1 MNKKLKILIASSEVY
16 PFAKTGG
23 LADVCGFLPL
33 ALKRLGHEVQ
43 VIMPK
48 YKSLGKNFQPVGI
61 DLKVP
66 VGDKIKKA
74 FLFRSRLQN
83 KVPIYFIENNS
94 YFGRPQL
101 YGNQNGDYP
110 DNAER
115 YIFFSRAIL
124 EFCESTGFCPDI
136 IHCNDWQTGLVP
148 LYLKTLYQQNLFFK
162 STRSVFSIHN
172 LGYQGNFS
180 KDNLGLANI
189 PDELFTSEG
198 VEFYGRF
205 SFLKAGLLFADILT
219 TVSPSYCREIQTEEH
234 GFLMDGV
241 LRLRSKDLHGVLNG
255 VDDKEWNPNHDS
267 LIPSHYSSQDLS
279 GKQTCRKKLIQRFAL
294 DPDSPR
300 PIACVIT
307 RLSHQKG
314 IDLIA
319 AGLNDILNKGIDLV
333 ILGSGEHRFE
343 NYFKKMNTQFPGRFA
358 AHIGFDEKLAH
369 QILAGGDLLLMPSLY
384 EPCGLTQMYALK
396 YGTVPLVRSVGGL
409 RDSIKK
415 YNAKNGRGTGFK
427 FSQNTLKDL
436 LMAIGRA
443 LSVYNDKPRWES
455 LMING
460 METDNSWDNAARKY
474 LRLYLKTLP
483 KTN

>member
-1 MNKKLKILIASSEVY
+1 VY

-23 LADVCGFLPL
+23 LADVCSFLPL

-61 DLKVP
+61 DIKVP

-74 FLFRSRLQN
+74 FLFQSHLQN

-101 YGNQNGDYP
+101 YGNQHGDFP

-115 YIFFSRAIL
+115 FIFFSRAIL
-124 EFCESTGFCPDI
+124 EFCQSTGFCPDI

-148 LYLKTLYQQNLFFK
+148 LYLKTHYQKDPFFK
-162 STRSVFSIHN
+162 STRSIFTIHN
-172 LGYQGNFS
+172 LGYQGNFP
-180 KDNLGLANI
+180 KENLALANI
-189 PDELFTSEG
+189 SDELFTPEG
-198 VEFYGRF
+198 VEFYGHF
-205 SFLKAGLLFADILT
+205 SFMKAGLLYADILN
-219 TVSPSYCREIQTEEH
+219 TVSPSYCREIQTEEN

-241 LRLRSKDLHGVLNG
+241 LRLRSTDLHGILNG
-255 VDDKEWNPNHDS
+255 VDETEWNPSHDS
-267 LIPSHYSSQDLS
+267 LIASPYSTQDLS
-279 GKQTCRKKLIQRFAL
+279 GKLQCRKELIQLFAL
-294 DPDSPR
+294 DPDSNR
-300 PIACVIT
+300 PIACMIT

-319 AGLNDILNKGIDLV
+319 GGLEKILDKGIDLI
-333 ILGSGEHRFE
+333 ILGNGEHRYE
-343 NYFKKMNTQFPGRFA
+343 SYFKKMTAEFSGRFA
-358 AHIGFDEKLAH
+358 AHIGFEEKLAH
-369 QILAGGDLLLMPSLY
+369 KVLAGSDLLLMPSLY

-415 YNAKNGRGTGFK
+415 YNAVNGRGTGFK
-427 FSQNTLKDL
+427 FSQNTLADL
-436 LMAIGRA
+436 LLEIGRA
-443 LSVYNDKPRWES
+443 LSVYNDKPSWQS
-455 LMING
+455 LMLNG
-460 METDNSWDNAARKY
+460 METDNSWDNAAKKY
-474 LRLYLKTLP
+474 QRLYLKALS
-483 KTN
+483 KTKINLVGG

>member
-1 MNKKLKILIASSEVY
+1 MKKKLKILFTSSEVH

-23 LADVCGFLPL
+23 LADVCSFLPL
-33 ALKRLGHEVQ
+33 ALKRLGHEVR
-43 VIMPK
+43 VVMPK
-48 YKSLGKNFQPVGI
+48 YKSISKSFQPVRV

-101 YGNQNGDYP
+101 YGNQHGDFP

-115 YIFFSRAIL
+115 FIFFSRAIL

-148 LYLKTLYQQNLFFK
+148 LYLKTHYQDNPFFS

-172 LGYQGNFS
+172 LGYQGNFL
-180 KDNLGLANI
+180 KENLALANI
-189 PDELFTSEG
+189 PDKLFTPDG

-219 TVSPSYCREIQTEEH
+219 TVSPSYCREIQTKEN

-255 VDDKEWNPNHDS
+255 VDETEWNPKNDS
-267 LIPSHYSSQDLS
+267 LIPSRYSAQDLS
-279 GKQTCRKKLIQRFAL
+279 GKQKCRKELIQRFAL
-294 DPDSPR
+294 DSHSNR
-300 PIACVIT
+300 PIVCMIT
-307 RLSHQKG
+307 RLSQQKG
-314 IDLIA
+314 IELIA
-319 AGLNDILNKGIDLV
+319 GGLNEILNKGINLI
-333 ILGSGEHRFE
+333 ILGSGEQRLEDHFR
-343 NYFKKMNTQFPGRFA
+343 KMNAKFPGQFA

-369 QILAGGDLLLMPSLY
+369 QILAGSDLFLMPSLY

-415 YNAKNGRGTGFK
+415 YNAKNSQGTGFK

-436 LMAIGRA
+436 LLELARA
-443 LSVYNDKPRWES
+443 LSVYKNKSSWKS

-460 METDNSWDNAARKY
+460 METNNSWDNAAKKY
-474 LRLYLKTLP
+474 LRLYLKALQ
-483 KTN
+483 